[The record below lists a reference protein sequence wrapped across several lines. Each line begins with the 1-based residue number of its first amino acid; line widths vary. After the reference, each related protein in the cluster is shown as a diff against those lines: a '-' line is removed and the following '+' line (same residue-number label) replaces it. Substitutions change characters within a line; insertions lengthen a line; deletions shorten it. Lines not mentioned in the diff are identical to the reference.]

1 MTGPTTQAGDG
12 TEHEVVAGEYPW
24 QVALYNG
31 EMKLCSA
38 VLIHEQWLLTAASCI
53 PYLKEPYTV
62 IAGAIS
68 LLHSDD
74 DTGND
79 DGSQHTQRRMTSEI
93 YIHPG
98 YDARRME
105 SDIAL
110 VKVMIPF
117 ELNDNVNVICLP
129 NPKMHRDFRPGSKTG
144 IAGWGHLPPVTE
156 RPGMCP
162 KPTGDILNECDV
174 EMCETDA
181 ECSEGEKCCRNG
193 CDVMTCME
201 ASPPGPGPRPGALMG
216 GVIPLI
222 NHTMCNQT
230 MMGAIPKG
238 VICAGPTPM
247 KHEGGGKEMMEEGGI
262 VALLKWKREMRE
274 MEQRNGDDTDDD
286 DRNVLFRGVD
296 LVQTMSLIVKR
307 IEGSD
312 GSADAYGRRQSGVW
326 SIGMTGE
333 VMRSR
338 TVSDG
343 DDDGDDGMEDGWMKE
358 GMEGE
363 VDDVEG
369 AWMGDGMEGG
379 MEDKMKED
387 VRATKEKMMMTM
399 MKKNCRGDLGSPL
412 VAELEGRSY
421 LLGVTTLPRG
431 CLFGASPGLFT
442 HVFNLHEWIRPIFN
456 RKEPKRKRTMCTAGE
471 FSCGDGWCIPEEYRC
486 DGKKDCKLGTD
497 EGQFCKGAMK
507 GFNIYLDQ
515 HLNRSTV
522 ARPFPVTSFSQCA
535 QACLMEPYLCPGFDV
550 ILLPTEA
557 DSPPIV
563 SKPST
568 DDGGDYD
575 DDDGDDDVD
584 DGTKDVPYDVEDE
597 RGDKMPMMMDGMT
610 IMCLLA
616 NSTSSV
622 VGNKGKDISIS
633 RLNKAMMGKMPL
645 AKPVYLHFKLPR
657 HAPLAA
663 LFSPIMN
670 LYLPTGLIV
679 SPSYIL
685 GHDLAALLEDKSM
698 ALRFIKKLLMEDLVQ
713 TSCIFCFMSHPRW
726 GAVREMEE
734 RVKMMR
740 EEAKNVLGVMM
751 DEEGA
756 GGGDGGMEGYV
767 MRVREMKM
775 QMRQMAR
782 NFTRVMNGM
791 QADCDVMDIK
801 RGLMMRIRRM
811 MGNASCDMMGEDGD
825 MVDGELRE
833 MEGGEDKEKPDSVMA
848 VVMEMMEELGEV
860 MPDLLME
867 NMYPERDG
875 MMTMMEMG
883 LGVKMMMGRGS
894 MMGDSWGMLGNG
906 DVMSSFLTEKV
917 ETMMGMDPEDLAQNV
932 NTSKLVTMMTREVV
946 MIGHALA
953 TERCNQGNMT
963 SGDAQEGW
971 TPAMDADMDADDM
984 PEANTFDT
992 MRMKELGMRAKVGHQ
1007 KWSIALSP
1015 RQVNTVNFRVL
1026 DVRGPMRGGGNIGKG
1041 FGMVVARGLG
1051 GVPMATDMIVSHVIR
1066 KMAITDQ
1073 KMMDRDWGSREDMD
1087 GMSDG
1092 MGSPMTE
1099 EERGAMDWDRSTEDA
1114 DTAAMGGVLPGNID
1128 EDIFWKVVES
1138 LTEMTITS
1146 EMDRGSDLTHLIE
1159 AIWNGDIGKEA
1170 FIHGVG
1176 PSVFH
1181 RLYARVMMQQKML
1194 DAPGRAYRLG
1204 DLHRGK
1210 SFDVYGSLVDVEQ
1223 YTTNESDHGILMEY
1237 KAGWSCNQKNNKN
1250 MRVLTS
1256 PNFPRAYPSNARC
1269 NSFISAPP
1277 GHVVVLFVMRFKLQW
1292 SPYCLQDSLTVY
1304 DETTPQNWVKLG
1316 QGPFCGTTVP
1326 HIFRS
1331 SGQNLLVKFVSDVY
1345 HVGSTDK
1352 GFKIIYAFQPVARAM
1367 ADQEAGP
1374 SSSSSEPEM
1383 TRTDAQTNMKVMRD
1397 KRMCMQ
1403 ISLGV
1408 ISGVLFLVVVVGLVW
1423 IHSHSKTRREKAKE
1437 VYDTKF

>member
-201 ASPPGPGPRPGALMG
+201 AS
-216 GVIPLI
+216 
-222 NHTMCNQT
+222 Q
-230 MMGAIPKG
+230 
-238 VICAGPTPM
+238 
-247 KHEGGGKEMMEEGGI
+247 
-262 VALLKWKREMRE
+262 
-274 MEQRNGDDTDDD
+274 
-286 DRNVLFRGVD
+286 
-296 LVQTMSLIVKR
+296 
-307 IEGSD
+307 
-312 GSADAYGRRQSGVW
+312 
-326 SIGMTGE
+326 
-333 VMRSR
+333 
-338 TVSDG
+338 
-343 DDDGDDGMEDGWMKE
+343 
-358 GMEGE
+358 
-363 VDDVEG
+363 
-369 AWMGDGMEGG
+369 
-379 MEDKMKED
+379 
-387 VRATKEKMMMTM
+387 
-399 MKKNCRGDLGSPL
+399 
-412 VAELEGRSY
+412 
-421 LLGVTTLPRG
+421 
-431 CLFGASPGLFT
+431 
-442 HVFNLHEWIRPIFN
+442 
-456 RKEPKRKRTMCTAGE
+456 RTMCTAGE